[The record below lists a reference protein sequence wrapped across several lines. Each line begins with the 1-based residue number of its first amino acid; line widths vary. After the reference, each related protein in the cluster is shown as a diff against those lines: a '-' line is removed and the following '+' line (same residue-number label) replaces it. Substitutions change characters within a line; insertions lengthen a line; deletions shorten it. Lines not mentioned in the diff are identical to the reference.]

1 MLRAFNLSPNHTPLS
16 FHRLLSNHTSFKAWA
31 ALIETGSEGDE
42 QRLLE
47 ILATLAQRSAL
58 PTGKQPTPKQA
69 KTLKNVDALIKEAG
83 EISEA
88 FHAFLESL
96 VLKNGGKYLQGPN
109 KTRERAVEKIEGDY
123 GGDHTKLVDVVR
135 ASAM

>member
-1 MLRAFNLSPNHTPLS
+1 M
-16 FHRLLSNHTSFKAWA
+16 RLL
-31 ALIETGSEGDE
+31 
-42 QRLLE
+42 Q
-47 ILATLAQRSAL
+47 ILGALAQRSSL

-69 KTLKNVDALIKEAG
+69 QTLKDVDALIEEAD
-83 EISEA
+83 EVAPA
-88 FHAFLESL
+88 FHAFLKNL
-96 VLKNGGKYLQGPN
+96 VLKKGGEYLQGPN